1 MDIRD
6 AVAASILPGPGQRRM
21 AEILRAGG
29 SSQLAERAPAE
40 RAGVTLESL
49 MRAVGGGAD
58 VRTRA
63 DALREAAG
71 QLLIRARRH
80 GIEALALDDGRYPR
94 ALAEIFD
101 PPLVLWLG
109 GQFEALGGPAVA
121 VVGSRAASPYAL
133 EVAERLGSDLAARG
147 VTVVSGLAR
156 GVDSAAHRGALAGG
170 GKTIAVLGSGVDVI
184 YPAEHDALAE
194 AIRARG
200 AVISE
205 LAPGTPPRPF
215 HFPRRN
221 RLISGLSLAVVV
233 VEASEDSGSLITA
246 ECALEQGRDVMA
258 VPGSVL
264 SGRNRGSHAL
274 LKDGAKVVESA
285 DDVLEELQVAWPAE
299 ASASAADRPT
309 DDPVLR
315 HMTAGDAFDLDGL
328 AQASGIDRV
337 KLLTRLLELELAGA
351 VRRVGGGRFVRSRRT
366 C

>member
-6 AVAASILPGPGQRRM
+6 AVAASILPGSRQRRI
-21 AEILRAGG
+21 AELLRAAG
-29 SSQLAERAPAE
+29 SCQPAERAPAP
-40 RAGVTLESL
+40 RAAATLESL
-49 MRAVGGGAD
+49 MRATGGGPD
-58 VRTRA
+58 VPTRA
-63 DALREAAG
+63 DALRQAAG

-101 PPLVLWLG
+101 PPLVLWLR
-109 GQFEALGGPAVA
+109 GQPDAFSGPAVA

-184 YPAEHDALAE
+184 YPAEHDALAA
-194 AIRARG
+194 AIGARG
-200 AVISE
+200 AIISE
-205 LAPGTPPRPF
+205 LGPGTPPRPF

-246 ECALEQGRDVMA
+246 ECALDQGRDVMA

-285 DDVLEELQVAWPAE
+285 DDILDELRGSWPAG
-299 ASASAADRPT
+299 ASTNAVDPAA
-309 DDPVLR
+309 DDPVLQ
-315 HMTAGDAFDLDGL
+315 HMAAGDPCDLDGL

-351 VRRVGGGRFVRSRRT
+351 VRSVEGGRFVRSRRT